1 MPLLCL
7 QYRHAARV
15 GMHRSRKSRPYLV
28 NLPDFLPKLTLLV
41 VELSLGH
48 HLLVYLALPFSLDD
62 NGLPAGDS
70 QLHVSDHLLLL
81 LQ

>member
-1 MPLLCL
+1 M
-7 QYRHAARV
+7 
-15 GMHRSRKSRPYLV
+15 